1 MEEKESI
8 FGPEFDEMALP
19 SRKSL
24 LPWWVKIF
32 TWIFLIMGF
41 GVLISFLTSLGG
53 ISVDLSL
60 YGLSSS
66 TRPLTTITLV
76 LILLYSLKGAT
87 SICLLTE
94 QPWAIKLGMVDAVV
108 GILCCTFVMIYPLV
122 NHSGFSFRGELIVL
136 IPYLR
141 WLIKVKPLWERR

>member
-1 MEEKESI
+1 
-8 FGPEFDEMALP
+8 
-19 SRKSL
+19 
-24 LPWWVKIF
+24 
-32 TWIFLIMGF
+32 MGF
-41 GVLISFLTSLGG
+41 GVFISFLTSLGG

-60 YGLSSS
+60 YGLRSS
-66 TRPLTTITLV
+66 TRPLTTITLI
-76 LILLYSLKGAT
+76 LISLYLLKGAT

-94 QPWAIKLGMVDAVV
+94 QHWAIKLGMADAVA

-122 NHSGFSFRGELIVL
+122 NDSGFSFRGELIVL

>member
-8 FGPEFDEMALP
+8 FGPEFDELTLP

-53 ISVDLSL
+53 MSVDLSL
-60 YGLSSS
+60 YGLRAS
-66 TRPLTTITLV
+66 TRPLTMTSGILV
-76 LILLYSLKGAT
+76 ALYLLKAA
-87 SICLLTE
+87 IAMCLLTE
-94 QPWAIKLGMVDAVV
+94 RDWAIKLGIADAVA
-108 GILCCTFVMIYPLV
+108 GIICCTFVMIYPLI
-122 NHSGFSFRGELIVL
+122 NSSGFSFRGELIVL